1 MTPETRGLTAIL
13 SLNTPQYVTPKGGW
27 VMATAEVRVGSRD
40 TEEYVLRVIAEI
52 RHGAER
58 VVITG
63 YGDNIC
69 KVADVYN
76 MLRERLGESLELVE
90 GDIKSIRVNRRRR
103 PSLTI
108 IIEYKGPA

>member
-1 MTPETRGLTAIL
+1 
-13 SLNTPQYVTPKGGW
+13 
-27 VMATAEVRVGSRD
+27 MATAEVRVGSRD
-40 TEEYVLRVIAEI
+40 TDEYVLRVIAEI

-58 VVITG
+58 VAITG

-76 MLRERLGESLELVE
+76 MLRERLGDSLELVE
-90 GDIKSIRVNRRRR
+90 GSIKSIRVNRRRR

-108 IIEYKGPA
+108 VIEYKGPA